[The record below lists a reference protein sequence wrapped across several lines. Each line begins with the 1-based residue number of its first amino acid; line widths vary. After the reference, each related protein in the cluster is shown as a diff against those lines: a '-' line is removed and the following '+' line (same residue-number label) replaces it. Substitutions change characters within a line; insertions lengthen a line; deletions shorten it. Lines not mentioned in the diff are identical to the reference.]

1 MRVHVT
7 VQQGLSLG
15 TSAPDRDAE
24 PTGRGGEHACGA
36 CGSTGHELEQISHG
50 YGHFH
55 VGTPKEARR
64 RVLHAVAQGPLRM
77 EHPIPS
83 VEPGF
88 NSRLLARSGNGDQ
101 GCKL

>member
-1 MRVHVT
+1 MRVRVT

-15 TSAPDRDAE
+15 TSAPDGDAE
-24 PTGRGGEHACGA
+24 PTGRGEHACGA
-36 CGSTGHELEQISHG
+36 CGSIGHKPEQISHG
-50 YGHFH
+50 YSHFH
-55 VGTPKEARR
+55 VGTPEEARR
-64 RVLHAVAQGPLRM
+64 RVLHAVAQGPLRT

-88 NSRLLARSGNGDQ
+88 NSRLLAQSGNGDQ